1 MADTAGSRARNRYS
15 VEQRRAEILNAT
27 RDVVLRLGFG
37 GTRVRDVAD
46 ELGVSNGLIHYHFA
60 SKDEL
65 LAETLRFAANDD
77 IGRLE
82 EAVDT
87 SRPALERFDRMLRNY
102 LPGPGDVSWRLW
114 IDAWGEALRN
124 ETLKEISQELD
135 EAWVALLE
143 RVIRQGVD
151 EGAFTCEHPKAS
163 AWRIA
168 ALMDGLG
175 LQVVLHRST
184 MSRAQML
191 EHARTL
197 AASELGLERTA
208 FPARR

>member
-1 MADTAGSRARNRYS
+1 MADTAGSRARNRYT

-77 IGRLE
+77 IARLE

-87 SRPALERFDRMLRNY
+87 ARPALERFDRMLRNY

-124 ETLKEISQELD
+124 ENLKEISQELD

-143 RVIRQGVD
+143 RVIRDGVH
-151 EGAFTCEHPKAS
+151 EGAFTCENPRAS

-184 MSRAQML
+184 MSRTQML

-197 AASELGLERTA
+197 AAIELGLERKA